1 MEVKAE
7 KSLKLNQEPAVI
19 WKCMIDPSFMV
30 KSVPGAEL
38 TEQIDERNF
47 KGKISVKIGPV
58 TTNFNG
64 EAEFTKLEEADYEL
78 TMEGKGLD
86 TSGKG
91 GANMTMNIKL
101 STLEDGG
108 TEMQSSMSLSITGR
122 LAQFGARMIVD
133 PDTGLVGTVG
143 GGCGEAEVIEAA
155 YRVIETGKAQRVN
168 VDLTDDL
175 VSWSPA
181 VCGGVMDIF
190 VEPVSPERS

>member
-7 KSLKLNQEPAVI
+7 KNLKLNQDPDMI

-38 TEQIDERNF
+38 TEQLDERNF
-47 KGKISVKIGPV
+47 KGKISIKIGPV
-58 TTNFNG
+58 TTKFNG

-101 STLEDGG
+101 STLEEGG

-122 LAQFGARMIVD
+122 LAQFGARMIVAVNNKMFD
-133 PDTGLVGTVG
+133 QWATSFTELLNEQTSSKGSEEKSNNQPDNANVAEPTPVKALPLAWAAIKGLLGS
-143 GGCGEAEVIEAA
+143 
-155 YRVIETGKAQRVN
+155 K
-168 VDLTDDL
+168 
-175 VSWSPA
+175 
-181 VCGGVMDIF
+181 
-190 VEPVSPERS
+190 

>member
-7 KSLKLNQEPAVI
+7 KNIKLNQDRDMI

-38 TEQIDERNF
+38 TEQLDERNF
-47 KGKISVKIGPV
+47 KGKISIKIGPV
-58 TTNFNG
+58 TAKFNG

-78 TMEGKGLD
+78 TMEGKGID

-101 STLEDGG
+101 SKLEDGG

-122 LAQFGARMIVD
+122 LAQFGARMIVAVNNKMFD
-133 PDTGLVGTVG
+133 QWAKSFTELLNEQTPSKDSEEKSNNQPDNGNVAEPTPVKALPLAWAAIKGLFGS
-143 GGCGEAEVIEAA
+143 
-155 YRVIETGKAQRVN
+155 K
-168 VDLTDDL
+168 
-175 VSWSPA
+175 
-181 VCGGVMDIF
+181 
-190 VEPVSPERS
+190 

>member
-7 KSLKLNQEPAVI
+7 KNLKFNQDPDMI

-38 TEQIDERNF
+38 TEQLDERNF
-47 KGKISVKIGPV
+47 KGKISIKIGPV
-58 TTNFNG
+58 TAKFNG

-101 STLEDGG
+101 STLEEGG

-122 LAQFGARMIVD
+122 LAQFGARMIVAVNNKMFD
-133 PDTGLVGTVG
+133 QWATSFTELLNEQTSSKDSEEKSNNQPDNG
-143 GGCGEAEVIEAA
+143 
-155 YRVIETGKAQRVN
+155 N
-168 VDLTDDL
+168 V
-175 VSWSPA
+175 
-181 VCGGVMDIF
+181 
-190 VEPVSPERS
+190 VEPTPVKALPLAWAAIKGLFGSK

>member
-7 KSLKLNQEPAVI
+7 KNLKLNQDPDMI

-38 TEQIDERNF
+38 TEQLDERNF
-47 KGKISVKIGPV
+47 KGKISIKIGPV
-58 TTNFNG
+58 TAKFNG

-101 STLEDGG
+101 STLEEGG

-122 LAQFGARMIVD
+122 LAQFGARMIVAGNNKMFD
-133 PDTGLVGTVG
+133 QWATSFTELLNEQTSSKDSEEKSNNQPDNGNVAEPTPVKALPLAWAAIKGLFGS
-143 GGCGEAEVIEAA
+143 
-155 YRVIETGKAQRVN
+155 K
-168 VDLTDDL
+168 
-175 VSWSPA
+175 
-181 VCGGVMDIF
+181 
-190 VEPVSPERS
+190 

>member
-7 KSLKLNQEPAVI
+7 KNLKLNQDPDMI

-38 TEQIDERNF
+38 TEQLDERNF
-47 KGKISVKIGPV
+47 KGKISIKIGPV
-58 TTNFNG
+58 TAKFNG

-101 STLEDGG
+101 STLEEGG

-122 LAQFGARMIVD
+122 LAQFGARMIVAVNNKMFD
-133 PDTGLVGTVG
+133 QWATSFTELLNEQTSSKDSEEKSNNQPDNGNVAEPTPVKALPLAWAAIKGLIGS
-143 GGCGEAEVIEAA
+143 
-155 YRVIETGKAQRVN
+155 K
-168 VDLTDDL
+168 
-175 VSWSPA
+175 
-181 VCGGVMDIF
+181 
-190 VEPVSPERS
+190 

>member
-7 KSLKLNQEPAVI
+7 KNLKLNQDPDMI

-38 TEQIDERNF
+38 TEQLDERNF
-47 KGKISVKIGPV
+47 KGKISIKIGPV
-58 TTNFNG
+58 TAKFNG

-101 STLEDGG
+101 STLEEGG

-122 LAQFGARMIVD
+122 LAQFGARMIVAVNNKMFD
-133 PDTGLVGTVG
+133 QWATSFTELLNEQTSSKDSEEKSNNQPDNGNVAEPTPVKALPLAWAAIKGL
-143 GGCGEAEVIEAA
+143 
-155 YRVIETGKAQRVN
+155 
-168 VDLTDDL
+168 
-175 VSWSPA
+175 
-181 VCGGVMDIF
+181 F
-190 VEPVSPERS
+190 RSK

>member
-7 KSLKLNQEPAVI
+7 KNLKLNQDPDMI

-38 TEQIDERNF
+38 TEQLDERNF
-47 KGKISVKIGPV
+47 KGKISIKIGPV
-58 TTNFNG
+58 TAKFNG

-101 STLEDGG
+101 STLEEGG

-122 LAQFGARMIVD
+122 LAQFGARMIVAVNNKMFD
-133 PDTGLVGTVG
+133 QWATSFTELLNEQTSSKDSEEKSNNQTDNGNVAEPTPVKALPLAWAAIKGLFGS
-143 GGCGEAEVIEAA
+143 
-155 YRVIETGKAQRVN
+155 K
-168 VDLTDDL
+168 
-175 VSWSPA
+175 
-181 VCGGVMDIF
+181 
-190 VEPVSPERS
+190 

>member
-7 KSLKLNQEPAVI
+7 KNLKLNQDPDMI

-38 TEQIDERNF
+38 TEQLDERNF
-47 KGKISVKIGPV
+47 KGKISIKIGPV
-58 TTNFNG
+58 TAKFNG
-64 EAEFTKLEEADYEL
+64 EAEFTKLEESDYEL

-101 STLEDGG
+101 STLEEGG

-122 LAQFGARMIVD
+122 LAQFGARMIVAVNNKMFD
-133 PDTGLVGTVG
+133 QWATSFTALLNEQTSSKDSEVKSNNKPDNG
-143 GGCGEAEVIEAA
+143 
-155 YRVIETGKAQRVN
+155 N
-168 VDLTDDL
+168 V
-175 VSWSPA
+175 
-181 VCGGVMDIF
+181 
-190 VEPVSPERS
+190 VEPTPVKALPLAWAAIKGLLGSK

>member
-58 TTNFNG
+58 TTKFNG

-108 TEMQSSMSLSITGR
+108 TEMLSSMSLSITGR
-122 LAQFGARMIVD
+122 LAQFGARMIVAVNNKMFD
-133 PDTGLVGTVG
+133 QWATSFTELMNQHTSSKDSEEKSSSLQ
-143 GGCGEAEVIEAA
+143 EN
-155 YRVIETGKAQRVN
+155 VN
-168 VDLTDDL
+168 VAETT
-175 VSWSPA
+175 
-181 VCGGVMDIF
+181 
-190 VEPVSPERS
+190 PVKAFPLAWAAIKGLFGLK

>member
-7 KSLKLNQEPAVI
+7 KQLKLNQNPDMV
-19 WKCMIDPSFMV
+19 WKMMIDPSFMV

-58 TTNFNG
+58 TTKFNG

-108 TEMQSSMSLSITGR
+108 TEMLSSMSLSITGR
-122 LAQFGARMIVD
+122 LAQFGARMIVAVNNKMFD
-133 PDTGLVGTVG
+133 QWAKSFTDLLNEQSPTNYSNEKSSSQQTDSKPVESTPVKAFPLAWAAIKGLFGL
-143 GGCGEAEVIEAA
+143 
-155 YRVIETGKAQRVN
+155 K
-168 VDLTDDL
+168 
-175 VSWSPA
+175 
-181 VCGGVMDIF
+181 
-190 VEPVSPERS
+190 

>member
-7 KSLKLNQEPAVI
+7 KNLKLNQDPDMI

-38 TEQIDERNF
+38 TEQLDERNF
-47 KGKISVKIGPV
+47 KGKISIKIGPV
-58 TTNFNG
+58 TAKFNG

-101 STLEDGG
+101 STLEEGG

-122 LAQFGARMIVD
+122 LAQFGARMIVAVNNKMFD
-133 PDTGLVGTVG
+133 QWATSFTELLNEQTSSKDSEENSTNQPDNGNVAEPTPVKALPLAWAAIKGLFGSN
-143 GGCGEAEVIEAA
+143 
-155 YRVIETGKAQRVN
+155 K
-168 VDLTDDL
+168 
-175 VSWSPA
+175 
-181 VCGGVMDIF
+181 
-190 VEPVSPERS
+190 

>member
-7 KSLKLNQEPAVI
+7 KNLKFNQDPDMI

-38 TEQIDERNF
+38 TEQLDERNF
-47 KGKISVKIGPV
+47 KGKISIKIGPV
-58 TTNFNG
+58 TAKFNG

-78 TMEGKGLD
+78 TMEGKGMD

-101 STLEDGG
+101 STLEEGG

-122 LAQFGARMIVD
+122 LAQFGARMIVAVNNKMFD
-133 PDTGLVGTVG
+133 QWATSFTELLNEQTSSKDSEEKSTNQPDNG
-143 GGCGEAEVIEAA
+143 
-155 YRVIETGKAQRVN
+155 N
-168 VDLTDDL
+168 V
-175 VSWSPA
+175 
-181 VCGGVMDIF
+181 
-190 VEPVSPERS
+190 VEPTPVKALPLAWAAIKGLFGSK

>member
-7 KSLKLNQEPAVI
+7 KNLKLNQDPDMI

-38 TEQIDERNF
+38 TEQLDERNF
-47 KGKISVKIGPV
+47 KGKISIKIGPV
-58 TTNFNG
+58 TAKFNG

-101 STLEDGG
+101 STLEEGG

-122 LAQFGARMIVD
+122 LAQFGARMIVAVNNKMFD
-133 PDTGLVGTVG
+133 QWATSFTELLNEQTSSKDSEEKSNNQPDNGNVAEPTPVKALPLAWAAIRGLLGS
-143 GGCGEAEVIEAA
+143 
-155 YRVIETGKAQRVN
+155 K
-168 VDLTDDL
+168 
-175 VSWSPA
+175 
-181 VCGGVMDIF
+181 
-190 VEPVSPERS
+190 

>member
-7 KSLKLNQEPAVI
+7 KNLKLNQDPDMI

-38 TEQIDERNF
+38 TEQLDERNF
-47 KGKISVKIGPV
+47 KGKINIKIGPV
-58 TTNFNG
+58 TAKFNG
-64 EAEFTKLEEADYEL
+64 EAEFTKLEEANYEL

-101 STLEDGG
+101 STLEEGG

-122 LAQFGARMIVD
+122 LAQFGARMIVAVNNKMFD
-133 PDTGLVGTVG
+133 QWATSFTELLNEQTSSKDSEEKSNNQPDNGNVAEQTPVKALPLAWAAIKGLFGS
-143 GGCGEAEVIEAA
+143 
-155 YRVIETGKAQRVN
+155 K
-168 VDLTDDL
+168 
-175 VSWSPA
+175 
-181 VCGGVMDIF
+181 
-190 VEPVSPERS
+190 

>member
-7 KSLKLNQEPAVI
+7 KNLKLNQDPDMI

-38 TEQIDERNF
+38 TEQLDERNF
-47 KGKISVKIGPV
+47 KGKISIKIGPV
-58 TTNFNG
+58 TAKFNG
-64 EAEFTKLEEADYEL
+64 EAEFTKLEEANYEL

-101 STLEDGG
+101 STLEEGG

-122 LAQFGARMIVD
+122 LAQFGARMIVAVNNKMFD
-133 PDTGLVGTVG
+133 QWATSFTELLNEQTSSKDSEENSNNQPDNGNVAEPTPVKALPLAWAAIKGLLGS
-143 GGCGEAEVIEAA
+143 
-155 YRVIETGKAQRVN
+155 K
-168 VDLTDDL
+168 
-175 VSWSPA
+175 
-181 VCGGVMDIF
+181 
-190 VEPVSPERS
+190 

>member
-7 KSLKLNQEPAVI
+7 KNLKLNQDPDMI

-38 TEQIDERNF
+38 TEQLDERNF
-47 KGKISVKIGPV
+47 KGKISIKIGPV
-58 TTNFNG
+58 TTKFNG

-101 STLEDGG
+101 STLEEGG

-122 LAQFGARMIVD
+122 LAQFGARMIVAVNNKMFD
-133 PDTGLVGTVG
+133 QWATGFTELLNEQTSSKDSEEKSNNQPDNGNVAEPTPVKALPLAWAAIKGLLGS
-143 GGCGEAEVIEAA
+143 
-155 YRVIETGKAQRVN
+155 K
-168 VDLTDDL
+168 
-175 VSWSPA
+175 
-181 VCGGVMDIF
+181 
-190 VEPVSPERS
+190 

>member
-7 KSLKLNQEPAVI
+7 KNLKLNQDPDMI

-38 TEQIDERNF
+38 TEQLDERNF
-47 KGKISVKIGPV
+47 KGKISIKIGPV
-58 TTNFNG
+58 TAKFNG

-91 GANMTMNIKL
+91 GANMTMKIKL
-101 STLEDGG
+101 STLEEGG

-122 LAQFGARMIVD
+122 LAQFGARMIVAVNNKMFD
-133 PDTGLVGTVG
+133 QWATSFTELLNEQTSSKDSEEKSNNQPDNGNVEEPTPVKALPLAWAAIKGLFGS
-143 GGCGEAEVIEAA
+143 
-155 YRVIETGKAQRVN
+155 K
-168 VDLTDDL
+168 
-175 VSWSPA
+175 
-181 VCGGVMDIF
+181 
-190 VEPVSPERS
+190 

>member
-19 WKCMIDPSFMV
+19 WKCMVDPSFMV

-64 EAEFTKLEEADYEL
+64 EAKFTKLEEADYEL

-108 TEMQSSMSLSITGR
+108 TEMLSSMSLSITGR
-122 LAQFGARMIVD
+122 LAQFGARMIVAVNNKMFD
-133 PDTGLVGTVG
+133 QWATSFTELMNQQTSSKDSEEISSSLQ
-143 GGCGEAEVIEAA
+143 
-155 YRVIETGKAQRVN
+155 KNVN
-168 VDLTDDL
+168 VT
-175 VSWSPA
+175 
-181 VCGGVMDIF
+181 
-190 VEPVSPERS
+190 ETTPVKALPLAWAAIKGLFGSNK

>member
-7 KSLKLNQEPAVI
+7 KNLKLNQDPDMI

-38 TEQIDERNF
+38 TEQLDERNF
-47 KGKISVKIGPV
+47 KGKISIKIGPV
-58 TTNFNG
+58 TAKFNG
-64 EAEFTKLEEADYEL
+64 EAEFIKLEEADYEL

-101 STLEDGG
+101 STLEEGG

-122 LAQFGARMIVD
+122 LAQFGARMIVAVNNKMFD
-133 PDTGLVGTVG
+133 QWATSFTELLNEQTSSKDSEEKSNNQPDNGNVAEPTPVKALPLAWAAIKGLFGS
-143 GGCGEAEVIEAA
+143 
-155 YRVIETGKAQRVN
+155 K
-168 VDLTDDL
+168 
-175 VSWSPA
+175 
-181 VCGGVMDIF
+181 
-190 VEPVSPERS
+190 

>member
-47 KGKISVKIGPV
+47 KGKITVKIGPV
-58 TTNFNG
+58 TTKFNG
-64 EAEFTKLEEADYEL
+64 EAEFTKLEAENYEL
-78 TMEGKGLD
+78 TMAGKGLD

-91 GANMTMNIKL
+91 GAKMTMNIKL

-108 TEMQSSMSLSITGR
+108 TEMLSSMSLSITGR
-122 LAQFGARMIVD
+122 LAQFGARMIVAVNNKMFD
-133 PDTGLVGTVG
+133 QW
-143 GGCGEAEVIEAA
+143 AA
-155 YRVIETGKAQRVN
+155 SFTELMNQQTSSKDSGDKSSSLQDNVN
-168 VDLTDDL
+168 VAEKT
-175 VSWSPA
+175 
-181 VCGGVMDIF
+181 
-190 VEPVSPERS
+190 PVKVLPLAWAAIKGLFGANK

>member
-7 KSLKLNQEPAVI
+7 KNLKLNQDPDMI

-38 TEQIDERNF
+38 TEQLDERNF
-47 KGKISVKIGPV
+47 KGKITIKIGPV
-58 TTNFNG
+58 TAKFNG

-101 STLEDGG
+101 STLEEGG

-122 LAQFGARMIVD
+122 LAQFGARMIVAVNNKMFD
-133 PDTGLVGTVG
+133 QWATSFTELLNEQTSSKDSEEKSNNQPDNGNVAEPTPVKALPLAWAAIKGLFGS
-143 GGCGEAEVIEAA
+143 
-155 YRVIETGKAQRVN
+155 K
-168 VDLTDDL
+168 
-175 VSWSPA
+175 
-181 VCGGVMDIF
+181 
-190 VEPVSPERS
+190 

>member
-7 KSLKLNQEPAVI
+7 KSIKLNQDPDMI

-38 TEQIDERNF
+38 TEQLDEKNF
-47 KGKISVKIGPV
+47 KGKISIKIGPV
-58 TTNFNG
+58 NAKFNG

-78 TMEGKGLD
+78 TMVGKGQD

-101 STLEDGG
+101 STLEEGG

-122 LAQFGARMIVD
+122 LAQFGARMIVAVNNKMFD
-133 PDTGLVGTVG
+133 QWATSFTELLNEQSSSKDSEEKPTNQSDNDNVAEQIPVKALPLVWTAFKGLFGS
-143 GGCGEAEVIEAA
+143 
-155 YRVIETGKAQRVN
+155 K
-168 VDLTDDL
+168 
-175 VSWSPA
+175 
-181 VCGGVMDIF
+181 
-190 VEPVSPERS
+190 

>member
-7 KSLKLNQEPAVI
+7 KNLKLNQDPDMI

-38 TEQIDERNF
+38 TEQLDERNF
-47 KGKISVKIGPV
+47 KGKISIKIGPV
-58 TTNFNG
+58 SAKFNG
-64 EAEFTKLEEADYEL
+64 EAEFTKLEEEDYEL

-101 STLEDGG
+101 STLEEGG

-122 LAQFGARMIVD
+122 LAQFGARMIVAVNNKMFD
-133 PDTGLVGTVG
+133 QWATSFTELLNEQTSSKDSEEKSNNQPDNRNVAEPTPVKALPLAWAAIKGLFGS
-143 GGCGEAEVIEAA
+143 
-155 YRVIETGKAQRVN
+155 K
-168 VDLTDDL
+168 
-175 VSWSPA
+175 
-181 VCGGVMDIF
+181 
-190 VEPVSPERS
+190 

>member
-58 TTNFNG
+58 TTKFNG

-108 TEMQSSMSLSITGR
+108 TEMLSSMSLSITGR
-122 LAQFGARMIVD
+122 LAQFGARMIVAVNNKMFD
-133 PDTGLVGTVG
+133 QWAKSFTDLLNEQSPTNYANEKLSSQPTDSKPVESTPVKVFPLAWAAIKGLLGL
-143 GGCGEAEVIEAA
+143 
-155 YRVIETGKAQRVN
+155 K
-168 VDLTDDL
+168 
-175 VSWSPA
+175 
-181 VCGGVMDIF
+181 
-190 VEPVSPERS
+190 